1 MSAIDDSLGD
11 DEKKRKKLSK
21 VQKERIA
28 KGQDWK
34 CGRCQ
39 VKIEPLSYDIHHKD
53 TNSRNNDIANLTA
66 LCVKCHR
73 EVTQKENREKDTKS

>member
-1 MSAIDDSLGD
+1 M
-11 DEKKRKKLSK
+11 RKKLSK
-21 VQKERIA
+21 AQKERIA

-39 VKIEPLSYDIHHKD
+39 GKIEPLSYDIHHKD
-53 TNSRNNDIANLTA
+53 EDATNNDIANLTA

-73 EVTQKENREKDTKS
+73 LVTQKENREKDKKS